1 MRFLVILETG
11 RLPPVLLFGRLL
23 TRGRA
28 SGILGSIR
36 LCGILRRRWGVPPRE
51 LLSAAVSEGGIRLA
65 QVQVRQNESLDS
77 ALRRFKKQIQQT
89 GILKEAREHEH
100 YEKPSDKRRKAAAA
114 RRRKL
119 LKDLERS
126 R

>member
-1 MRFLVILETG
+1 M
-11 RLPPVLLFGRLL
+11 
-23 TRGRA
+23 
-28 SGILGSIR
+28 
-36 LCGILRRRWGVPPRE
+36 
-51 LLSAAVSEGGIRLA
+51 A
-65 QVQVRQNESLDS
+65 QVQVRANEPLDS
-77 ALRRFKKQIQQT
+77 ALRRFKKQIQQS

-119 LKDLERS
+119 KADMART

>member
-1 MRFLVILETG
+1 MIAI
-11 RLPPVLLFGRLL
+11 LFG
-23 TRGRA
+23 TGD
-28 SGILGSIR
+28 
-36 LCGILRRRWGVPPRE
+36 E
-51 LLSAAVSEGGIRLA
+51 LARFHGAPVAVMRKEGLWLA

-100 YEKPSDKRRKAAAA
+100 YEKPSDKKRKAEAA

-119 LKDLERS
+119 RTEEARS